1 MIENK
6 VLKIL
11 NYRQTQAN
19 TDNTQS
25 RINGVGNDESTRNF
39 PQSIRDPKEKSS
51 SVKRRQ
57 DMEMDAMLC

>member
-11 NYRQTQAN
+11 NCRQTQAN

-25 RINGVGNDESTRNF
+25 RINGVGNDESNTNF

>member
-11 NYRQTQAN
+11 NCRQTQAN

-25 RINGVGNDESTRNF
+25 RINGVGNDESTRKRSKRKIIF
-39 PQSIRDPKEKSS
+39 SEEKARHGDGCN
-51 SVKRRQ
+51 VVLGAIHK
-57 DMEMDAMLC
+57 